1 MAIAISLED
10 KKATTLEKEEVL
22 CFHCGEVCPDIKNI
36 ADEKHFCCDG
46 CKAVYLM
53 LSENGL
59 CTYYEIDDSK
69 GISPKLAKSD
79 ERFAYLDEVA
89 TVRSLLSF
97 ENETEAHV
105 TFSLPQMHCSSCVWL
120 LEHLYKL
127 NPGIVRSQTD
137 FIRKSVSVVYEKE
150 KTSLRRVVEL
160 LATLGYEPA
169 FNYEDLGVKK
179 TTNPNRQ
186 RIYRLTVAGFCFGNI
201 MMLSFPEYLSNGDVD
216 PSMLRMFSFASLF
229 LSLPVLIYSGGE
241 FFVSAWQ
248 GVKARFINIDLPL
261 SLSLAITFVR
271 SVYEIL
277 SGTGMGYLDSMAGI
291 IFFMLVGRFFQAK
304 THVNLQFDRDF
315 RSFFPISVNKK
326 VDGVEKSIPLA
337 NLCIKDRIIVR
348 SQELIPAD
356 AVLIS
361 GDARIDY
368 SFVTGESKPEQ
379 IGVGKVVYA
388 GGRQTGGIL
397 ELEVVREVEQSH
409 LTQLWNKENKKKYV
423 SKMDNFVDRL
433 GRQFGAF
440 LILLSI
446 GSFLFWYPTDPARGI
461 HALTTILIVACP
473 CALLLSA
480 TFTHASIISLLGKN
494 GAFVRQADV
503 LEKAGLS
510 KHIVWDKTGT
520 ITTKLE
526 QSMKLN
532 ESALSAEQS
541 RLVMALA
548 SQSNH
553 PLSKAIVSFF
563 LTKGIDSSGINVQG
577 FSETPGRG
585 TSGVVNGTEI
595 KLGSA
600 EFIHA
605 DYATTKETRVFIS
618 IDNAKAGYF
627 SFSAGFRPR
636 LREVLQDLEKGGYH
650 FSILSGDKSAD
661 RETLKEQFNNSTP
674 MHFGQSPSEKLEYI
688 TALQSKGEEVIMVG
702 DGLNDAGALLK
713 SDVGIAISDDVNN
726 FTPAC
731 DIIIEGKSFGHFHKL
746 IRLMK
751 ASKKIVIASFILS
764 LLYNVVGLGY
774 AVRGELSP
782 VLAAILMPMSTISII
797 LFTTGLSRVWAM
809 SLGLAIRRK

>member
-1 MAIAISLED
+1 MAIAISIDD
-10 KKATTLEKEEVL
+10 KKLKSLEKEDVL
-22 CFHCGEVCPDIKNI
+22 CFHCGEACNDINNI

-59 CTYYEIDDSK
+59 CSYYDIDDSK

-79 ERFAYLDEVA
+79 EKFAYLDEAA

-97 ENETEAHV
+97 ENEAEAHV
-105 TFSLPQMHCSSCVWL
+105 TLSLPQIHCNSCVWL

-137 FIRKSVSVVYEKE
+137 FIRKNVAVVYEKE

-169 FNYEDLGVKK
+169 LNFVDLGAKT

-216 PSMLRMFSFASLF
+216 PSMLHMFSYASLL

-304 THVNLQFDRDF
+304 THTNLQFDRDF

-326 VDGVEKSIPLA
+326 SEGAEKSIPLA
-337 NLCIKDRIIVR
+337 NLHIKDRIIIR

-368 SFVTGESKPEQ
+368 SFVTGESKPEH
-379 IGVGKVVYA
+379 IGIGKVVYA
-388 GGRQTGGIL
+388 GGRQTSGML

-409 LTQLWNKENKKKYV
+409 LTQLWNKENKKKSV

-433 GRQFGAF
+433 GRRFGAF

-446 GSFLFWYPTDPARGI
+446 SSFIFWYPTDPARGI

-503 LEKAGLS
+503 LEKTGLS

-526 QSMKLN
+526 EAIQFNGVELN
-532 ESALSAEQS
+532 SEQQQMIMS
-541 RLVMALA
+541 LA

-553 PLSKAIVSFF
+553 PLSKAITSYLATRNVISLTAVSNFNEIPGG
-563 LTKGIDSSGINVQG
+563 GIMAWIGQ
-577 FSETPGRG
+577 
-585 TSGVVNGTEI
+585 TEI
-595 KLGSA
+595 KIGSA
-600 EFIHA
+600 TFVNAEY
-605 DYATTKETRVFIS
+605 DSTKETRVYIS
-618 IDNAKAGYF
+618 INGEQSGHF
-627 SFSAGFRPR
+627 SFGAGFRPQ
-636 LREVLQDLEKGGYH
+636 LKEVLKDLTIAGYH

-661 RETLKEQFNNSTP
+661 KETLKEQFDSTTP
-674 MHFGQSPSEKLEYI
+674 MFFGQSPSEKLDYI
-688 TALQSKGEEVIMVG
+688 SALQSQGEEVIMVG

-731 DIIIEGKSFGHFHKL
+731 DIIIEGKSFGNFHKL
-746 IRLMK
+746 IRLIK

-782 VLAAILMPMSTISII
+782 VLAAILMPVSTISII
-797 LFTTGLSRVWAM
+797 LFTTGVSRLWAM